1 MPHGAEKGAEI
12 YLKISAAFYFFPGR
26 IFILPLLKKKK
37 SLKNNHSAVKSG
49 LIMNS
54 IINRKT
60 TAYFDCL
67 CCLWRKE
74 MQFVPAFKICFFFFS
89 VSFLYFG
96 KPMVNDTL
104 GKM

>member
-1 MPHGAEKGAEI
+1 MPRGAEKGAEI
-12 YLKISAAFYFFPGR
+12 YLKISAAFYFFLEESL
-26 IFILPLLKKKK
+26 FFHYKKKK
-37 SLKNNHSAVKSG
+37 SLKNSAVKSG

-67 CCLWRKE
+67 YCLWRKE

-96 KPMVNDTL
+96 KPMVHDTL